1 MAAKIA
7 WVSQNVSAVSPS
19 IRDLDYPFTDFIGR
33 CFLRMCLLEDL
44 ITSWTRR
51 RREVLPEF
59 PEDLRFKPLAKS
71 PAITVEKKAG

>member
-44 ITSWTRR
+44 ITSWQRR
-51 RREVLPEF
+51 KEVLPEF
-59 PEDLRFKPLAKS
+59 PEHLRFKPVAKS
-71 PAITVEKKAG
+71 PAITVEKNAG